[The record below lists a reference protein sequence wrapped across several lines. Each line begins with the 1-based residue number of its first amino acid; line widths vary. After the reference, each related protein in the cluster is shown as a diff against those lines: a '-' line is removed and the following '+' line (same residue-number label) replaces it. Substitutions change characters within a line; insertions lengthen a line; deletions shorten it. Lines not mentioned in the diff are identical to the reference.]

1 MEKRLRRKILI
12 HMLYG
17 FGAAIV
23 IIGALFKIL
32 HIEIGPLTGGLV
44 LGIGLST
51 EALIF
56 CVAALDTS
64 EIKEEHENFVNTHG
78 GDHQKPLN
86 NEEGLSEK
94 LDEMLAKAKLD
105 VSLME
110 KFTGSINDF
119 QNTVESLSPVA
130 DVISTTNSYSEKLSE
145 ATYTMDDLNGAFKKQ
160 AEVINDQVQ
169 IQSDRLEMAKSST
182 ELDEETFQKAE
193 NLKAQID
200 ALASNLDALNQV
212 YAGMLSAMNK
222 N

>member
-1 MEKRLRRKILI
+1 MEKRLRKKILT

-17 FGAAIV
+17 FGASIV

-44 LGIGLST
+44 LGIGLGT

-64 EIKEEHENFVNTHG
+64 EIKEEHENFVNSRG
-78 GDHQKPLN
+78 GSKGSS

-94 LDEMLAKAKLD
+94 LDQMLAEAQLD

-110 KFTGSINDF
+110 KFTESINYF

-130 DVISTTNSYSEKLSE
+130 DAISTTNNYSEKITE
-145 ATYTMDDLNGAFKKQ
+145 ATHNIDGLNEAYKKQ
-160 AEVINDQVQ
+160 VEVINDQIQ
-169 IQSDRLEMAKSST
+169 TQSDRLEIAKSST
-182 ELDEETFQKAE
+182 ELDEDTFQKAE
-193 NLKAQID
+193 NLKVQID
-200 ALASNLDALNQV
+200 ALSSNLDALNQV